1 MAGRVEGK
9 VVLLTGGAM
18 GLGKASAKALLAE
31 GARVIITDI
40 DEAAGRATASELGC
54 GFLPQD
60 VTDWTRWQA
69 IIAEVE
75 QAHGRLDVL
84 VNNAAITVFGSV
96 MDISPEDFRRC
107 YTVDVDSIFMGCKAA
122 IPLMARHKEW
132 DGGGGSIV
140 NFSSAAGNKPSPD
153 LAAYNSAKAAVA
165 MLTKSIAL
173 WCARE
178 QNGIRV
184 NSVQPGTILTPNVES
199 VIQGT
204 PDPEATRAAFSV
216 AQPIGRMGEV
226 DDIAHL
232 VVYLASDESRFA
244 TGAPFIVDGGLSIA

>member
-1 MAGRVEGK
+1 MTGRVEGK

-18 GLGKASAKALLAE
+18 GLGKAAATKLLAE
-31 GARVIITDI
+31 GATVIITDI
-40 DEAAGRATASELGC
+40 NADAGAATAAELGC
-54 GFLPQD
+54 DYLPQD
-60 VTDWTRWQA
+60 VTDWARWQA
-69 IIAEVE
+69 VIAAVE
-75 QAHGRLDVL
+75 AKHGRLDVL
-84 VNNAAITVFGSV
+84 VNNAAITVFGSIA
-96 MDISPEDFRRC
+96 DISPEDFKRC

-122 IPLMARHKEW
+122 IPLMARSAKVS
-132 DGGGGSIV
+132 GGGGSII
-140 NFSSAAGNKPSPD
+140 NFSSAAGNKPSAD

-173 WCARE
+173 YCARE
-178 QNGIRV
+178 GNGVRV

-199 VIQGT
+199 VIAGT
-204 PDPEATRAAFSV
+204 PDPQATRAAFSV
-216 AQPIGRMGEV
+216 AQPIGRMGDP

>member
-1 MAGRVEGK
+1 VADRAGRVAGK

-18 GLGKASAKALLAE
+18 GLGRAAAKALLAE
-31 GARVIITDI
+31 GAAVIITDVNA
-40 DEAAGRATASELGC
+40 AAGAATAAELGC
-54 GFLPQD
+54 TFLPQD
-60 VTDWTRWQA
+60 VTDWARWQA

-75 QAHGRLDVL
+75 ASHGRLDVL

-122 IPLMARHKEW
+122 IPLMARS
-132 DGGGGSIV
+132 GGGSIV
-140 NFSSAAGNKPSPD
+140 NFSSAAGNKPSAD

-178 QNGIRV
+178 GNGIRV

-216 AQPIGRMGEV
+216 AQPIGRMGEA

-232 VVYLASDESRFA
+232 VVYLASDESKFA